1 LSFQVP
7 MFASSAATH
16 ADAAVNNITNDNK
29 QIILFMEFSLLRFF
43 LSKQEDFGD
52 EWPQLDPSEPN
63 DSTVTR

>member
-43 LSKQEDFGD
+43 SLK
-52 EWPQLDPSEPN
+52 
-63 DSTVTR
+63 TRGFWG